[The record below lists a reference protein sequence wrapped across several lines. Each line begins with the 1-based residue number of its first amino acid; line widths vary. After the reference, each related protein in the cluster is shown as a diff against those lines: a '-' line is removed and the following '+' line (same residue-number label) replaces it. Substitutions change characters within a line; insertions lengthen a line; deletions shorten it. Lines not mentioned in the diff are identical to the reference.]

1 MRTLGGGATGDPEWR
16 LVAERAVTV
25 PLPTTTPTTTTVRLT
40 SRRLEARDCVRC
52 RRHAHAPET
61 TPQPGH
67 RELGP
72 QNPVATLREAA
83 AGHGVGSDGTPRVGR
98 PLDADDTVSRDP
110 GVVFDDAD
118 RGWQAIRTC
127 PETWLAEVQA
137 PEDER
142 SPWLDRGRFPSEA
155 VREAVLA
162 PGCLLDAETKRTV
175 LRELLP
181 QGLGVVGSDVRH
193 YDLLEAQGFDRIAS
207 GEANEYERRL
217 VRARL
222 GRQRAAPLPD
232 LTWVL
237 DLVDWRPRIAME
249 VMRAY
254 LLAHGWVANDQVI
267 DGIDDALA
275 FVRRHYVQPAAIKGA
290 DLLDTLSGREL
301 ELLAGALWRDR
312 GFEVL
317 VTPRT
322 RDGGFDVHA
331 RRPAAG
337 ERTTLLIECRSGR
350 QKQAVSDIRA
360 LAGVLADAR
369 ASGAV
374 LISLG
379 GFTAGPGSAMEFAGR
394 NPQIELIDRTGFSQM
409 LAESWGESWTSS
421 LDRHITDG
429 HQLATG
435 D

>member
-1 MRTLGGGATGDPEWR
+1 M
-16 LVAERAVTV
+16 
-25 PLPTTTPTTTTVRLT
+25 
-40 SRRLEARDCVRC
+40 
-52 RRHAHAPET
+52 
-61 TPQPGH
+61 GH
-67 RELGP
+67 R
-72 QNPVATLREAA
+72 
-83 AGHGVGSDGTPRVGR
+83 VGSEGTPRTGR
-98 PLDADDTVSRDP
+98 PLEADDTMLGDP
-110 GVVFDDAD
+110 GVAFDDAD
-118 RGWQAIRTC
+118 RGWQAIRARH
-127 PETWLAEVQA
+127 ETWLAEVEA
-137 PEDER
+137 PEDKR

-155 VREAVLA
+155 VREAFLA
-162 PGCLLDAETKRTV
+162 PGCLLDADTKRTI

-193 YDLLEAQGFDRIAS
+193 YDHLEAQGFDRIAS
-207 GEANEYERRL
+207 GETNEYERRL

-267 DGIDDALA
+267 DGLNDALA
-275 FVRRHYVQPAAIKGA
+275 FVRRHYVQTAADGGA
-290 DLLDTLSGREL
+290 YLLDTLSGREL

-331 RRPAAG
+331 RRPVAG

-350 QKQAVSDIRA
+350 HKQTVSDIRA

-369 ASGAV
+369 GNGAV
-374 LISLG
+374 MISLG
-379 GFTAGPGSAMEFAGR
+379 GFTTGPGSAMEFAGR
-394 NPQIELIDRTGFSQM
+394 NPQIELIDRSDFAQM
-409 LAESWGESWTSS
+409 LAESWGESWTSN
-421 LDRHITDG
+421 LDRHITAG